1 MIKTF
6 LRRAG
11 KKLKQLAGPRKKQD
25 KAVSEP
31 AADLQ
36 AKQQPF
42 SSPGKRE
49 GNREKPAQVN
59 KKQPGES
66 GKYRRSKPRKRK
78 PRWTLER
85 FPVDPVP
92 GKSRFHDFKL
102 PLGLMHAIAD
112 LDFKYCTP
120 IQEKALPESLA
131 GSDLI
136 GRASTG
142 TGKSAVFLISV
153 FARLLKENRAKKG
166 SPKPKPGLPRAL
178 IIAPTRELVM
188 QIAKDA
194 KNLAKYTPLHI
205 GAVYGGTDYKKQQE
219 MLTARPVD
227 VLVATPGRLLD
238 YVFKKVVHLK
248 NIGIMVIDEAD
259 RMLDMGFIPDVQK
272 IVYKT
277 RPKEQRQ
284 TMLFSATVTEDV
296 KRLASQWC
304 IKPIFIE
311 SEPEQVAVETV
322 EQIVY
327 MTTSEE
333 KYSVLYNL
341 ITTQEHERILVFTN
355 MKSEARK
362 LNDRLRR
369 NNINC
374 TLLTGDVPQKKRM
387 ARLESFRAGKVKV
400 MIATDVAGRG
410 IHIDGISH
418 VVNYTLPYEPEDY
431 VHRIGRTGRAGET
444 GISISFACEEGG
456 FYLPDIEE
464 YIGTSLT
471 CVNPTDE
478 LLVKPPKGSHKGG
491 IKKKG
496 SRKNY
501 SSKPH
506 HRKKS
511 AK

>member
-1 MIKTF
+1 MIKNF
-6 LRRAG
+6 LIKAG
-11 KKLKQLAGPRKKQD
+11 KKLKQLTGPSKRQEKSVLKSGGDIQEKQQHSSSSDKRGGHRKKT
-25 KAVSEP
+25 
-31 AADLQ
+31 
-36 AKQQPF
+36 
-42 SSPGKRE
+42 
-49 GNREKPAQVN
+49 AQTN
-59 KKQPGES
+59 KKQSGKT

-92 GKSRFHDFKL
+92 GMSRFHDFHL

-120 IQEKALPESLA
+120 IQEKALPDAMA
-131 GSDLI
+131 GKDII

-142 TGKSAVFLISV
+142 TGKSAVFLIAV
-153 FARLLKENRAKKG
+153 FARLLKENREKKP
-166 SPKPKPGLPRAL
+166 SRKPGLPRAL

-188 QIAKDA
+188 QIAKDG
-194 KNLAKYTPLHI
+194 KKLAKYTPVRI
-205 GAVYGGTDYKKQQE
+205 GAVYGGTDYQKQRE
-219 MLTARPVD
+219 MLKERPVD

-238 YVFKKVVHLK
+238 YVFKQVVHLK
-248 NIGIMVIDEAD
+248 KIGIMVIDEAD
-259 RMLDMGFIPDVQK
+259 RMLDMGFIPDVQR
-272 IVYKT
+272 IIYKT

-284 TMLFSATVTEDV
+284 TMMFSATVTQDV

-304 IKPIFIE
+304 IKPVFIE

-333 KYSVLYNL
+333 KYNVLYNL
-341 ITTQEHERILVFTN
+341 ITTQEHKRILVFTN
-355 MKSEARK
+355 MKNEARK
-362 LNDRLRR
+362 LNDRLIR
-369 NNINC
+369 NNIKC

-387 ARLESFRAGKVKV
+387 ARLESFRDGKVKV

-418 VVNYTLPYEPEDY
+418 VVNYTLPYEPENY
-431 VHRIGRTGRAGET
+431 VHRIGRTGRAGAT

-464 YIGTSLT
+464 YINKQLN
-471 CVNPTDE
+471 CVTPTEE
-478 LLVKPPKGSHKGG
+478 LLAKPPKGSMKNRP
-491 IKKKG
+491 KKRPY
-496 SRKNY
+496 SR
-501 SSKPH
+501 
-506 HRKKS
+506 R
-511 AK
+511 